1 MSLLNRTRV
10 TARSSWAVIGAKS
23 QRQNVPVNQDMKP
36 KPKQKPRTLT
46 AKDGSCSQKC
56 ERCGTYQHAPIFNG
70 HLSVTMATP
79 EERKAREVDEKLMV
93 LKARQT
99 LTIIAVAIL
108 AVVVGLLRVI

>member
-1 MSLLNRTRV
+1 
-10 TARSSWAVIGAKS
+10 
-23 QRQNVPVNQDMKP
+23 
-36 KPKQKPRTLT
+36 
-46 AKDGSCSQKC
+46 
-56 ERCGTYQHAPIFNG
+56 
-70 HLSVTMATP
+70 MATP